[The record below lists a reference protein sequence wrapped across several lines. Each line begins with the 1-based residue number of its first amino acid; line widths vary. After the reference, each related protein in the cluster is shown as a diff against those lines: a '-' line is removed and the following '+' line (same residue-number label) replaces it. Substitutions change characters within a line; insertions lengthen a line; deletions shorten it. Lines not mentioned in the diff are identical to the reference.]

1 VSGACT
7 ESNSDR
13 TPKYANVVVGYDPPG
28 KETGKLNSRQ
38 GAALPLEP
46 SAAVNLGNIGRSRM
60 ISVLIAG
67 VAVAVA
73 LTTTNAQS
81 TSRGSERKPAAA
93 PRRATSVRISV
104 RDQHRATIAGV
115 HLLLS
120 GAAAGGFTTGAT
132 GTAVIPNVKEGLY
145 RVRCERAGFIT
156 LEREFT
162 VRTGARNAIDV
173 ILNVAPAPPVAKS
186 PPASPSPQSGPL
198 VAISIPDFLDRNFIG
213 KGPVKE
219 SILACTPQETVRLLQ
234 MREGS
239 APHVHDRVD
248 EIIYVVAGEGTLL
261 LGKDTVPLRAASL
274 VVVPRGRDHAFERR
288 GRKPLIVVSTLA
300 GTACEQGATAR

>member
-1 VSGACT
+1 
-7 ESNSDR
+7 
-13 TPKYANVVVGYDPPG
+13 
-28 KETGKLNSRQ
+28 
-38 GAALPLEP
+38 
-46 SAAVNLGNIGRSRM
+46 M

-67 VAVAVA
+67 IAVAVA

-81 TSRGSERKPAAA
+81 TSRGSERKLAAA

-104 RDQHRATIAGV
+104 RDQHRATLAGV

-120 GAAAGGFTTGAT
+120 GAAAGAFTTGAT
-132 GTAVIPNVKEGLY
+132 GTTVIPNVKEGLY

-162 VRTGARNAIDV
+162 VRAGARNAIDV
-173 ILNVAPAPPVAKS
+173 ILNAAAPPAPPVAKS

-198 VAISIPDFLDRNFIG
+198 VAMSIPDFLDRNFIG
-213 KGPVKE
+213 KEPGKE

-239 APHVHDRVD
+239 APHVHDRAD
-248 EIIYVVAGEGTLL
+248 EVIYVVAGEGTLL